1 MYLKVVGW
9 KSLSLAT
16 YLKGLTSKTCI
27 HSKSDKLSHSKVFLS
42 TRITHFLSNTS
53 QLCQE
58 NEVVLR
64 GNLLPLKNDE
74 KPLQPYVI
82 GPTSKA
88 IFLANKVHYT
98 NPLKIQPITP
108 FSISSIPLTKL
119 DWRYSPK
126 CSANPITVTL
136 IMKWEF
142 ENKGHPIRG
151 LYMTIFEKFLFKFL
165 FLYKRIQMGQKMYF
179 YQLHK
184 L

>member
-1 MYLKVVGW
+1 MYMKVVRW

-16 YLKGLTSKTCI
+16 YLEGLTSKTCI

-98 NPLKIQPITP
+98 NPLKIQPIAP
-108 FSISSIPLTKL
+108 ISISSIPLTKL
-119 DWRYSPK
+119 DWRYSD
-126 CSANPITVTL
+126 SL
-136 IMKWEF
+136 F
-142 ENKGHPIRG
+142 GKGYFSKGNFNYSKNILVIR
-151 LYMTIFEKFLFKFL
+151 TFIWKVP
-165 FLYKRIQMGQKMYF
+165 RS
-179 YQLHK
+179 
-184 L
+184 

>member
-1 MYLKVVGW
+1 MTFNRFFVGSKYPYFIPYRGKWLYLFCRGC
-9 KSLSLAT
+9 T
-16 YLKGLTSKTCI
+16 YLEGLTSKTCI

-119 DWRYSPK
+119 DWRYSD
-126 CSANPITVTL
+126 SL
-136 IMKWEF
+136 F
-142 ENKGHPIRG
+142 SKGYFSKGNFNYSKKILVIR
-151 LYMTIFEKFLFKFL
+151 TFIWKVP
-165 FLYKRIQMGQKMYF
+165 RS
-179 YQLHK
+179 
-184 L
+184 